1 MSASAPARLAAGRIS
16 LRINGEPRELSER
29 TSVAT
34 LVAELAPEARMVAV
48 ERNGEIVPR
57 ARWADTMLAPDDLIE
72 IVRFVQG
79 G

>member
-1 MSASAPARLAAGRIS
+1 MPSAAPALAGGFLVRV
-16 LRINGEPRELSER
+16 NGEER
-29 TSVAT
+29 RVAEGISVAA

-57 ARWADTMLAPDDLIE
+57 QRWAETALEPADRIE

>member
-1 MSASAPARLAAGRIS
+1 MPTAVPPLVGDFLVRV
-16 LRINGEPRELSER
+16 NGTER
-29 TSVAT
+29 RVAEGSSVAA

-57 ARWADTMLAPDDLIE
+57 QRWAETALETGDRIE

>member
-1 MSASAPARLAAGRIS
+1 MGIETAALSLTVNGRAHALAADA
-16 LRINGEPRELSER
+16 
-29 TSVAT
+29 TVAD
-34 LVAELAPEARMVAV
+34 LVAELAPEAKMVAV

-57 ARWADTMLAPDDLIE
+57 AKWPETLLAANDRVE

>member
-1 MSASAPARLAAGRIS
+1 VSAPASASGLALVVNGAEREVPAG
-16 LRINGEPRELSER
+16 
-29 TSVAT
+29 TTVAD
-34 LVAELAPEARMVAV
+34 LVAGLAPEARQVAV

-57 ARWADTMLAPDDLIE
+57 ARWSATPLAAGDRVE

>member
-1 MSASAPARLAAGRIS
+1 MSAPALVPAGDF
-16 LRINGEPRELSER
+16 LVRINGEER
-29 TSVAT
+29 PIARGTSVAV

-48 ERNGEIVPR
+48 ECNGEIVPR
-57 ARWADTMLAPDDLIE
+57 QRWAETVLEAGDRIE